1 MNLMTVQDLVK
12 NSTEVK
18 ESGEDW
24 KRVYAILSEALKT
37 NQYRILRSGNTLC
50 LIKLLAP
57 HEAQMFLFNADT
69 NKNLLRN
76 MKEFAK
82 ALDVAGFKKVFGETH
97 DMQMI
102 NLIKR
107 IGYPVDVENAG
118 KDDQGRKLY
127 RGTVNV

>member
-1 MNLMTVQDLVK
+1 MKEMTVQDLVK

-37 NQYRILRSGNTLC
+37 NKYRIMRSGNTLC
-50 LIKLLAP
+50 MIKLLAP

-82 ALDVAGFKKVFGETH
+82 ALDVAGFKSVFGETH
-97 DMQMI
+97 DLQMI
-102 NLIKR
+102 NMIKR
-107 IGYPVDVENAG
+107 LGYPAEVTDAG
-118 KDDQGRKLY
+118 KDSQGRKLY

>member
-1 MNLMTVQDLVK
+1 MTQMTVQDLVK

-18 ESGEDW
+18 EFGGDW
-24 KRVYAILSEALKT
+24 KRVYAIIYQAVKT
-37 NQYRILRSGNTLC
+37 NKYRLLRSGNTLC
-50 LIKLLAP
+50 MIKLLAP
-57 HEAQMFLFNADT
+57 NEAQMFLFNADT

-97 DMQMI
+97 DLQMI
-102 NLIKR
+102 NMIKR
-107 IGYPVDVENAG
+107 LGYPAKVTDAG
-118 KDDQGRKLY
+118 KDAKGRKLY

>member
-1 MNLMTVQDLVK
+1 MQEMTVQDLVK

-24 KRVYAILSEALKT
+24 KYVYGVLSEALKT

-97 DMQMI
+97 DLQMI
-102 NLIKR
+102 NMIKR
-107 IGYPVDVENAG
+107 IGYPVDVQDAG
-118 KDDQGRKLY
+118 KDSQGRKIY

>member
-1 MNLMTVQDLVK
+1 MSEMTVQDIVK
-12 NSTEVK
+12 HSTEVK

-24 KRVYAILSEALKT
+24 ERVYVILHEAIKSNE
-37 NQYRILRSGNTLC
+37 YRILRAGNTLC
-50 LIKLLAP
+50 MIKLLAP
-57 HEAQMFLFNADT
+57 HEAQMFIFNADT

-97 DMQMI
+97 DIQMI
-102 NLIKR
+102 NMIKR
-107 IGYPVDVENAG
+107 LGYPAKITDAG